1 MENVLIVSAISLLSK
16 LGLGFW
22 DEVMVAGVWGIGGV
36 MVPTSCGVQTAGDSM
51 KSEDGVEISVEIV
64 PSDSSESSDGDGF
77 LVCGK

>member
-1 MENVLIVSAISLLSK
+1 MKNVLIVSAISSSSK

-22 DEVMVAGVWGIGGV
+22 DEVVVAGVWGIGGV
-36 MVPTSCGVQTAGDSM
+36 TVPTSCGVQTAGDSV
-51 KSEDGVEISVEIV
+51 KFEDGVEISVEVV